1 MTEQDIANYL
11 HGNPEFFERQA
22 DLLAEVRLIS
32 PHSRRAV
39 SLQERQAEMLRE
51 KIRMLEGRLIEM
63 IRHGSDNLALSDRM
77 LCWARDLFLTQEPAE
92 IPAALAESIQLQFA
106 VPQVAIRVWDVAQP
120 FAGAAFAQGVSE
132 DARLLAN
139 SMREPFC
146 GVNSG
151 FEATSWLPQPT
162 QAVSLALLPLR
173 PLEAGAVSDARPLGF
188 AGSNG
193 PAFGMLVLAS
203 PDSQRYTS
211 TMGTDFL
218 ARIAEVAS
226 AALSRLR

>member
-11 HGNPEFFERQA
+11 HDNPEFFERQA
-22 DLLAEVRLIS
+22 DLLAAVRLIS
-32 PHSRRAV
+32 PHSRRTV

-77 LCWARDLFLTQEPAE
+77 LCWARDLFLVQEPAA
-92 IPAALAESIQLQFA
+92 IPEAVASSIQLQFA
-106 VPQVAIRVWDVAQP
+106 VPQVAIRVWDVAP
-120 FAGAAFAQGVSE
+120 AHAGSAFAQGVSE
-132 DARLLAN
+132 DARLLAH
-139 SMREPFC
+139 SLREPFC

-151 FEATSWLPQPT
+151 FEATAWLAHPS

-173 PLEAGAVSDARPLGF
+173 PLEADAVSVSRPLGA
-188 AGSNG
+188 AGSNN

-203 PDSQRYTS
+203 PDAQRYTS
-211 TMGTDFL
+211 TMGTEFL

-226 AALSRLR
+226 AALTPLR

>member
-1 MTEQDIANYL
+1 MTEQDIAHYL
-11 HGNPEFFERQA
+11 HDNPEFFERQA
-22 DLLAEVRLIS
+22 DLLAAVRLIS
-32 PHSRRAV
+32 PHSRRTV

-77 LCWARDLFLTQEPAE
+77 LCWARDLFLAQKPVD
-92 IPAALAESIQLQFA
+92 IPEAIASSIQLQFS
-106 VPQVAIRVWDVAQP
+106 VPQVAIRVWDVAP
-120 FAGAAFAQGVSE
+120 AHAGAAFAQGVSE

-139 SMREPFC
+139 SLREPFC

-151 FEATSWLPQPT
+151 FEATAWLAHPS

-173 PLEAGAVSDARPLGF
+173 PLEAGNG
-188 AGSNG
+188 G

-203 PDSQRYTS
+203 PDAQRYTS
-211 TMGTDFL
+211 TMGTEFL
-218 ARIAEVAS
+218 TRIAEVAS
-226 AALSRLR
+226 AALTPLR

>member
-11 HGNPEFFERQA
+11 YANPEFFERQS
-22 DLLAEVRLIS
+22 DLLAAVRLTS
-32 PHSRRAV
+32 PHSRRTV

-77 LCWARDLFLTQEPAE
+77 LCWARDLFLTLDAD
-92 IPAALAESIQLQFA
+92 ALPEAIAESIQLLFA
-106 VPQVAIRVWDVAQP
+106 VPQVAIRVWDVNP
-120 FAGAAFAQGVSE
+120 DFAGAAFAQGVSE

-139 SMREPFC
+139 SLSEPFC

-151 FEATSWLPQPT
+151 FEATAWLAHPS

-173 PLEAGAVSDARPLGF
+173 PLAAGN
-188 AGSNG
+188 NG

-203 PDSQRYTS
+203 PDAQRYTS
-211 TMGTDFL
+211 TMGTEFL

-226 AALSRLR
+226 AALTPLR

>member
-11 HGNPEFFERQA
+11 HANPEFFERQS
-22 DLLAEVRLIS
+22 DLLAAVRLIS
-32 PHSRRAV
+32 PHSRRTV

-77 LCWARDLFLTQEPAE
+77 LCWARDLFLAQEPAE
-92 IPAALAESIQLQFA
+92 IPELVASSIQLQFA
-106 VPQVAIRVWDVAQP
+106 VPQVAIRVWDVAP
-120 FAGAAFAQGVSE
+120 AYAAAAFAQGVSE

-139 SMREPFC
+139 SLREPFC

-151 FEATSWLPQPT
+151 FETTAWLAHPS
-162 QAVSLALLPLR
+162 QAVSLAMLPLR
-173 PLEAGAVSDARPLGF
+173 PLEAGTS
-188 AGSNG
+188 G

-203 PDSQRYTS
+203 PDAQRYTS
-211 TMGTDFL
+211 TMGTEFL

-226 AALSRLR
+226 AALTPLR

>member
-1 MTEQDIANYL
+1 MTEQDIAHYL
-11 HGNPEFFERQA
+11 RGNPAFFERQA
-22 DLLAEVRLIS
+22 DLLAEICLIS
-32 PHSRRAV
+32 PHSRRTV
-39 SLQERQAEMLRE
+39 SLQERQAELLRE
-51 KIRMLEGRLIEM
+51 KIRMLEGRLMEM
-63 IRHGSDNLALSDRM
+63 IRHGGDNLALSDKM
-77 LCWARDLFLTQEPAE
+77 LRWARDLFLVEE
-92 IPAALAESIQLQFA
+92 EDRIPEAIVDTIQLQFA
-106 VPQVAIRVWDVAQP
+106 VPQVAIRVWDVDDA
-120 FAGAAFAQGVSE
+120 FADEPWAQGVSE

-139 SMREPFC
+139 SLREPFC

-151 FEATSWLPQPT
+151 FEATQWLPHPT

-173 PLEAGAVSDARPLGF
+173 GLD

-193 PAFGMLVLAS
+193 PAFGMVVLAS
-203 PDSQRYTS
+203 PYAQRYTS

>member
-1 MTEQDIANYL
+1 MTDTMTEQDIANYL
-11 HGNPEFFERQA
+11 QANPEFFERQA
-22 DLLAEVRLIS
+22 DLLAAVRLIS
-32 PHSRRAV
+32 PHSRRTV

-77 LCWARDLFLTQEPAE
+77 LCWARDLFLTQDAD
-92 IPAALAESIQLQFA
+92 ALPEAIAESIQLLFA
-106 VPQVAIRVWDVAQP
+106 VPQVAIRVWDVNP
-120 FAGAAFAQGVSE
+120 DFAAAAFAQGVSE

-139 SMREPFC
+139 SLSEPFC

-151 FEATSWLPQPT
+151 FEATNWLAHPS
-162 QAVSLALLPLR
+162 QAISLALLPLR
-173 PLEAGAVSDARPLGF
+173 PLEAG
-188 AGSNG
+188 NHG

-203 PDSQRYTS
+203 PDAQRYTS
-211 TMGTDFL
+211 TMGTEFL

-226 AALSRLR
+226 AALTPLR

>member
-1 MTEQDIANYL
+1 MTDTMTEQDIANYL
-11 HGNPEFFERQA
+11 QTNPEFFERQA
-22 DLLAEVRLIS
+22 DLLAAVRLIS
-32 PHSRRAV
+32 PHSRRTV

-77 LCWARDLFLTQEPAE
+77 LCWARDLFLTQDAD
-92 IPAALAESIQLQFA
+92 ALPDAIAESIQLQFA
-106 VPQVAIRVWDVAQP
+106 VPQVAIRVWDVNP
-120 FAGAAFAQGVSE
+120 DFAGAAFAQGVSE

-139 SMREPFC
+139 SLSEPFC

-151 FEATSWLPQPT
+151 FEATHWLAHPS
-162 QAVSLALLPLR
+162 QAISLALLPLR
-173 PLEAGAVSDARPLGF
+173 PLEAG
-188 AGSNG
+188 NHG

-203 PDSQRYTS
+203 PDAQRYTS
-211 TMGTDFL
+211 TMGTEFL

-226 AALSRLR
+226 AALTPLR

>member
-11 HGNPEFFERQA
+11 RANPEFFERQA
-22 DLLAEVRLIS
+22 DLLADVRLIS
-32 PHSRRAV
+32 PHSRRTV
-39 SLQERQAEMLRE
+39 SLQERQAELLRE

-77 LCWARDLFLTQEPAE
+77 LRWARDLFLEHEPTDVPQA
-92 IPAALAESIQLQFA
+92 IASSIQLQFA
-106 VPQVAIRVWDVAQP
+106 VPQVAIRVWDVAP
-120 FAGAAFAQGVSE
+120 DYLGADFAQGVSE
-132 DARLLAN
+132 DARLFAGSLH
-139 SMREPFC
+139 EPFC

-151 FEATSWLPQPT
+151 FEATAWLEHPA

-173 PLEAGAVSDARPLGF
+173 PLEAGRE
-188 AGSNG
+188 G
-193 PAFGMLVLAS
+193 PAFGMIVLAS

-226 AALSRLR
+226 AALTRLR

>member
-1 MTEQDIANYL
+1 MTDTMTEQDIANYL
-11 HGNPEFFERQA
+11 QTNPEFFERQA
-22 DLLAEVRLIS
+22 DLLAAVRLIS
-32 PHSRRAV
+32 PHSRRTV

-77 LCWARDLFLTQEPAE
+77 LCWARDLFLTQDAD
-92 IPAALAESIQLQFA
+92 ALPDAIAESIQLLFA
-106 VPQVAIRVWDVAQP
+106 VPQVAIRVWDVNP
-120 FAGAAFAQGVSE
+120 DFAGAAFAQGVSE

-139 SMREPFC
+139 SLSEPFC

-151 FEATSWLPQPT
+151 FEATGWLAHPS
-162 QAVSLALLPLR
+162 QAISLALLPLR
-173 PLEAGAVSDARPLGF
+173 PLEAGNS
-188 AGSNG
+188 G

-203 PDSQRYTS
+203 PDAQRYTS
-211 TMGTDFL
+211 TMGTEFL

-226 AALSRLR
+226 AALTPLR

>member
-11 HGNPEFFERQA
+11 RGNPEFFERQA
-22 DLLAEVRLIS
+22 DVLADVRLIS

-77 LCWARDLFLTQEPAE
+77 LCWARDLFLTHDLDDLPEA
-92 IPAALAESIQLQFA
+92 IASSIQQRFA
-106 VPQVAIRVWDVAQP
+106 VPQVAIRVWDVAPDYADAP
-120 FAGAAFAQGVSE
+120 FAQDVSE
-132 DARLLAN
+132 DARLFASSL
-139 SMREPFC
+139 REPFC

-151 FEATSWLPQPT
+151 FEATAWLEQPA

-173 PLEAGAVSDARPLGF
+173 PLESGLD
-188 AGSNG
+188 G

-226 AALSRLR
+226 AALSPLR

>member
-11 HGNPEFFERQA
+11 QTNPDFFERQA
-22 DLLAEVRLIS
+22 DLLAAVRLIS
-32 PHSRRAV
+32 PHSRRTV

-77 LCWARDLFLTQEPAE
+77 LCWARDLFLTQDADTLPEV
-92 IPAALAESIQLQFA
+92 IAESIQLQFA
-106 VPQVAIRVWDVAQP
+106 VPQVAIRVWDVNP
-120 FAGAAFAQGVSE
+120 DFAGASFAQGVSE

-139 SMREPFC
+139 SLSEPFC

-151 FEATSWLPQPT
+151 FEATGWLAHPS
-162 QAVSLALLPLR
+162 QAISLALLPLR
-173 PLEAGAVSDARPLGF
+173 PLEAG
-188 AGSNG
+188 NHG

-203 PDSQRYTS
+203 PDAQRYTS

-226 AALSRLR
+226 AALTPLR

>member
-1 MTEQDIANYL
+1 MSTITEQDIAHYL
-11 HGNPEFFERQA
+11 RDNPEFFERQA
-22 DLLAEVRLIS
+22 DLLADVRLIS

-77 LCWARDLFLTQEPAE
+77 LCWARDLFLTHAPADM
-92 IPAALAESIQLQFA
+92 PAAIAHSIQLQFA
-106 VPQVAIRVWDVAQP
+106 VPQVAIRVWDVAP
-120 FAGAAFAQGVSE
+120 AYAGAAFAQGVSE
-132 DARLLAN
+132 DARLFASSLQ
-139 SMREPFC
+139 EPFC

-151 FEATSWLPQPT
+151 FEATSWLEQPA

-173 PLEAGAVSDARPLGF
+173 VLDAG
-188 AGSNG
+188 NQG
-193 PAFGMLVLAS
+193 PAFGMVVLAS

-211 TMGTDFL
+211 TMGTEFL

-226 AALSRLR
+226 AALSPLR

>member
-11 HGNPEFFERQA
+11 QTNPDFFERQA
-22 DLLAEVRLIS
+22 DLLAAVRLIS
-32 PHSRRAV
+32 PHSRRTV

-77 LCWARDLFLTQEPAE
+77 LCWARDLFLTQDADTLPEV
-92 IPAALAESIQLQFA
+92 IAESIQLQFA
-106 VPQVAIRVWDVAQP
+106 VPQVAIRVWDVNP
-120 FAGAAFAQGVSE
+120 DFAGAAFAQGVSE

-139 SMREPFC
+139 SLSEPFC

-151 FEATSWLPQPT
+151 FEATGWLAHPS
-162 QAVSLALLPLR
+162 QAISLALLPLR
-173 PLEAGAVSDARPLGF
+173 PLEAG
-188 AGSNG
+188 NHG

-203 PDSQRYTS
+203 PDAQRYTS

-226 AALSRLR
+226 AALTPLR

>member
-11 HGNPEFFERQA
+11 QTNPDFFERQA
-22 DLLAEVRLIS
+22 DLLAAVRLIS
-32 PHSRRAV
+32 PHSRRTV

-77 LCWARDLFLTQEPAE
+77 LCWARDLFLTQDADTLPEV
-92 IPAALAESIQLQFA
+92 IAESIQLQFA
-106 VPQVAIRVWDVAQP
+106 VPQVAIRVWDVNP
-120 FAGAAFAQGVSE
+120 DFAGASFAQGVSE

-139 SMREPFC
+139 SLSEPFC

-151 FEATSWLPQPT
+151 FEATGWLAHPS
-162 QAVSLALLPLR
+162 QAISLALLPLR
-173 PLEAGAVSDARPLGF
+173 PLEAGHH
-188 AGSNG
+188 G

-203 PDSQRYTS
+203 PDAQRYTS

-226 AALSRLR
+226 AALTPLR

>member
-1 MTEQDIANYL
+1 MTDTMTEQDIANYL
-11 HGNPEFFERQA
+11 QTNPEFFERQA
-22 DLLAEVRLIS
+22 DLLAAVRLIS
-32 PHSRRAV
+32 PHSRRTV

-77 LCWARDLFLTQEPAE
+77 LCWARDLFLTQDAD
-92 IPAALAESIQLQFA
+92 ALPEAIAESIQLLFA
-106 VPQVAIRVWDVAQP
+106 VPQVAIRVWDVNP
-120 FAGAAFAQGVSE
+120 DFAAAAFAQGVSE

-139 SMREPFC
+139 SLSEPFC

-151 FEATSWLPQPT
+151 FEATNWLAHPS
-162 QAVSLALLPLR
+162 QAISLALLPLR
-173 PLEAGAVSDARPLGF
+173 PLEAG
-188 AGSNG
+188 NHG

-203 PDSQRYTS
+203 PDAQRYTS
-211 TMGTDFL
+211 TMGTEFL

-226 AALSRLR
+226 AALTPLR

>member
-1 MTEQDIANYL
+1 MTEHDIAQYL
-11 HGNPEFFERQA
+11 RAHPEFFEREA
-22 DLLAEVRLIS
+22 DLLSSVRLIS
-32 PHSRRAV
+32 PHSQRAV

-77 LCWARDLFLTQEPAE
+77 LCWARDLFLTLDAR
-92 IPAALAESIQLQFA
+92 ALPEAIAGSIQLQFS
-106 VPQVAIRVWDVAQP
+106 VPQVAIRVWGVAQEHAQEG
-120 FAGAAFAQGVSE
+120 FAFGVSE
-132 DARLLAN
+132 DARLLAD
-139 SMREPFC
+139 SLREPFC

-151 FEATSWLPQPT
+151 FEATSWLAHPA

-173 PLEAGAVSDARPLGF
+173 EPETGTH
-188 AGSNG
+188 G

-203 PDSQRYTS
+203 PDSQRFAS
-211 TMGTDFL
+211 TMGTEFL

-226 AALSRLR
+226 AALTPLR

>member
-1 MTEQDIANYL
+1 MSTITEQDIAHYL
-11 HGNPEFFERQA
+11 RDNPEFFERQA
-22 DLLAEVRLIS
+22 DLLADVRLVS

-51 KIRMLEGRLIEM
+51 KIRMLEGRLIDM

-77 LCWARDLFLTQEPAE
+77 LCWARDLFLTHQPADR
-92 IPAALAESIQLQFA
+92 PAAIARSIQLQFA
-106 VPQVAIRVWDVAQP
+106 VPQVAIRVWDVAP
-120 FAGAAFAQGVSE
+120 AFAGAAFAQGVSE
-132 DARLLAN
+132 DARLFASSLQ
-139 SMREPFC
+139 EPFC

-151 FEATSWLPQPT
+151 FEATSWLEQPA

-173 PLEAGAVSDARPLGF
+173 ALDAG
-188 AGSNG
+188 NQG
-193 PAFGMLVLAS
+193 PAFGMVVLAS

-211 TMGTDFL
+211 TMGTEFL

-226 AALSRLR
+226 AALSSLR

>member
-11 HGNPEFFERQA
+11 QTNPDFFERQA
-22 DLLAEVRLIS
+22 DLLAAVRLIS
-32 PHSRRAV
+32 PHSRRTV

-51 KIRMLEGRLIEM
+51 KIRILEGRLIEM

-77 LCWARDLFLTQEPAE
+77 LCWARDLFLTQDADTLPEV
-92 IPAALAESIQLQFA
+92 IAESIQLQFA
-106 VPQVAIRVWDVAQP
+106 VPQVAIRVWDVNP
-120 FAGAAFAQGVSE
+120 DFAGASFAQGVSE

-139 SMREPFC
+139 SLSEPFC

-151 FEATSWLPQPT
+151 FEATGWLAHPS
-162 QAVSLALLPLR
+162 QAISLALLPLR
-173 PLEAGAVSDARPLGF
+173 PLEAG
-188 AGSNG
+188 NHG

-203 PDSQRYTS
+203 PDAQRYTS

-226 AALSRLR
+226 AALTPLR

>member
-11 HGNPEFFERQA
+11 HANPEFFERQA
-22 DLLAEVRLIS
+22 DLLAAVRLIS
-32 PHSRRAV
+32 PHSRRTV

-77 LCWARDLFLTQEPAE
+77 LCWARDLFLTQEAGAL
-92 IPAALAESIQLQFA
+92 PAAIAESIQLQFA
-106 VPQVAIRVWDVAQP
+106 VPQVAIRVWDVNP
-120 FAGAAFAQGVSE
+120 DFAGESFAQGVGE

-139 SMREPFC
+139 SLREPFC

-151 FEATSWLPQPT
+151 FEATGWLAHPS
-162 QAVSLALLPLR
+162 QAISLALLPLR
-173 PLEAGAVSDARPLGF
+173 PLE

-203 PDSQRYTS
+203 PDAQRYTS

-226 AALSRLR
+226 AALSPLR

>member
-1 MTEQDIANYL
+1 MTAMTEQDIASYL
-11 HGNPEFFERQA
+11 RGTPEFFERQA
-22 DLLAEVRLIS
+22 DLLADVRLIS

-77 LCWARDLFLTQEPAE
+77 LRWARDLLLEHEPAQMPE
-92 IPAALAESIQLQFA
+92 AIASSIQLQFA
-106 VPQVAIRVWDVAQP
+106 VPQVAIRVWYVAP
-120 FAGAAFAQGVSE
+120 DYMGADFAQDVSE
-132 DARLLAN
+132 DARLFAN
-139 SMREPFC
+139 SLQEPFC

-151 FEATSWLPQPT
+151 FEATAWLEQPT

-173 PLEAGAVSDARPLGF
+173 PLEAGN
-188 AGSNG
+188 NG

-226 AALSRLR
+226 AALSPLR

>member
-1 MTEQDIANYL
+1 MTEQDIAHYL
-11 HGNPEFFERQA
+11 RSNPEFFERQA
-22 DLLAEVRLIS
+22 DLLADVRLIS
-32 PHSRRAV
+32 PHSRRTV
-39 SLQERQAEMLRE
+39 SLQERQAELLRE

-77 LCWARDLFLTQEPAE
+77 LRWARDLFLEHEPADVPQA
-92 IPAALAESIQLQFA
+92 IASSIQLQFA
-106 VPQVAIRVWDVAQP
+106 VPQVAIRVWDVAP
-120 FAGAAFAQGVSE
+120 EYAGADFAQGAGE
-132 DARLLAN
+132 DARLFASSL
-139 SMREPFC
+139 REPFC

-151 FEATSWLPQPT
+151 FEATAWLEHPA

-173 PLEAGAVSDARPLGF
+173 PLEAG
-188 AGSNG
+188 NEG
-193 PAFGMLVLAS
+193 PAFGMIVLAS

-226 AALSRLR
+226 AALSPLR